1 MTRVCVTGA
10 AGFIAGHVIVDL
22 LDDGYTVHATVRD
35 LGDDAKRSH
44 LDVLKERYPGKL
56 ELFGADTLE
65 PGSVDA
71 ALEGCDALI
80 HTAAA
85 VILAAPDPQKQIIDV
100 AVKGTQNVLD
110 SVARTPSVKRIVM
123 TSSIAAVMSY
133 DQRDKTFTEDDWCTS
148 DNIWMNPYGMGKTQ
162 SERLLWEFADK
173 HADRV
178 QAVAINPSVVIGP
191 PLAKHNIRSSL
202 SFIRDLVGWTYPACA
217 PMRLHLVDVGDVS
230 KGHVRA
236 LTSDK
241 AAGHRIIFSDRQMS
255 MLEISKVLS
264 RKYKTPMRVLPKL
277 ILYIAA
283 YLDKRYSLRLARAS
297 AKLRCQFRS
306 DRPTELLGIKL
317 KNTEESILEAAEAM
331 VTKGWV
337 KPRSTRKG
345 ETYDK

>member
-1 MTRVCVTGA
+1 MSRVCVTGA
-10 AGFIAGHVIVDL
+10 AGFIASHVIVDL
-22 LDDGYTVHATVRD
+22 LDDGYAVNATVRD
-35 LGDDAKRSH
+35 LANDKKRAH
-44 LDVLKERYPGKL
+44 LDALNEQYPGKL
-56 ELFGADTLE
+56 TLFEADMLE
-65 PGSVDA
+65 PGSLDA
-71 ALEGCDALI
+71 ALDGCDALI

-85 VILAAPDPQKQIIDV
+85 VMLAAPEPQKQIIDV

-133 DQRDKTFTEDDWCTS
+133 DQQDRTYTEDDWCTS
-148 DNIWMNPYGMGKTQ
+148 DDIWVDPYGMGKTQ

-191 PLAKHNIRSSL
+191 PLAKHHIRSSL
-202 SFIRDLVGWTYPACA
+202 AFIRDLVGWTYPACA

-241 AAGHRIIFSDRQMS
+241 AAGHRIIFSDRELS

-264 RKYKTPMRVLPKL
+264 RKYKTPVRVLPKL
-277 ILYIAA
+277 VLYIAA
-283 YLDKRYSLRLARAS
+283 YFDKRYSLSLARAS
-297 AKLRCQFRS
+297 AKLRFQFRS

-317 KNTEESILEAAEAM
+317 RNTEESILEAAETM
-331 VTKGWV
+331 VEKGWV
-337 KPRSTRKG
+337 EPRSRH
-345 ETYDK
+345 

>member
-1 MTRVCVTGA
+1 MSRVCVTGA

-22 LDDGYTVHATVRD
+22 LDDGHDVHATVRD
-35 LGDDAKRSH
+35 LGNDAKRSH
-44 LDVLKERYPGKL
+44 LDALKEQYSGRLKMFEANL
-56 ELFGADTLE
+56 LE
-65 PGSVDA
+65 PGSLDA

-85 VILAAPDPQKQIIDV
+85 VKLAAPDPQKQIIDV
-100 AVKGTQNVLD
+100 AVQGTRNVLD
-110 SVARTPSVKRIVM
+110 SVARVPSVKRIVM

-133 DQRDKTFTEDDWCTS
+133 DQQDKTYTEDDWCTS
-148 DNIWMNPYGMGKTQ
+148 DDLRLDPYGMGKTQ

-173 HADRV
+173 HTDRV

-191 PLAKHNIRSSL
+191 PLAKHHIRSSL
-202 SFIRDLVGWTYPACA
+202 SFIRDLVGWSYPACV

-241 AAGHRIIFSDRQMS
+241 AVGQRIIFSDRQMS
-255 MLEISKVLS
+255 TLEISKVLS

-283 YLDKRYSLRLARAS
+283 YLDERYSLRLAWAS
-297 AKLRCQFRS
+297 ANLRYEFRS
-306 DRPTELLGIKL
+306 DRPAKLLGIKL
-317 KNTEESILEAAEAM
+317 RNTEESILEAAESM
-331 VTKGWV
+331 VEKGWV
-337 KPRSTRKG
+337 KPR
-345 ETYDK
+345 

>member
-1 MTRVCVTGA
+1 MSRVCVTGA
-10 AGFIAGHVIVDL
+10 AGFIASHVIIDLLEDGHV
-22 LDDGYTVHATVRD
+22 VHATVRD
-35 LGDDAKRSH
+35 LGDDTKRAH
-44 LDVLKERYPGKL
+44 LDVLEERYPGKL
-56 ELFGADTLE
+56 QCFEADLLE
-65 PGSVDA
+65 PGSLDA

-80 HTAAA
+80 HTATA

-133 DQRDKTFTEDDWCTS
+133 DQQDKTYTEDDWCTS
-148 DNIWMNPYGMGKTQ
+148 DDLRLDPYGMGKTQ
-162 SERLLWEFADK
+162 SERLLWQFVDE

-191 PLAKHNIRSSL
+191 PLAKHHIRSSL

-241 AAGHRIIFSDRQMS
+241 AVGQRIIFSDRQKS
-255 MLEISKVLS
+255 ILEISKVLS
-264 RKYKTPMRVLPKL
+264 RQYKTPMRELPRL

-283 YLDKRYSLRLARAS
+283 YLDKRFSLRLARAS
-297 AKLRCQFRS
+297 ANLHYEFGS
-306 DRPTELLGIKL
+306 NRPMELLGINL
-317 KNTEESILEAAEAM
+317 RNTEESILEAAETM
-331 VTKGWV
+331 VEKGWV
-337 KPRSTRKG
+337 KPRS
-345 ETYDK
+345 

>member
-1 MTRVCVTGA
+1 MSRVCVTGA
-10 AGFIAGHVIVDL
+10 AGFIAGHVIIDL
-22 LDDGYTVHATVRD
+22 LDDGHFVHATVRD

-44 LDVLKERYPGKL
+44 LDVLEERYPGKL
-56 ELFGADTLE
+56 KLFEANLLE
-65 PGSVDA
+65 PGSLDA

-85 VILAAPDPQKQIIDV
+85 VMLAAPDPQKQIIDV

-110 SVARTPSVKRIVM
+110 SVARMPSVKRIVM

-133 DQRDKTFTEDDWCTS
+133 DRQDKTYTEDDWCTS
-148 DNIWMNPYGMGKTQ
+148 DDIWLDPYGMGKTQ

-191 PLAKHNIRSSL
+191 PLAKHHIRSSL

-217 PMRLHLVDVGDVS
+217 PMRFHLVDVGDVA

-241 AAGHRIIFSDRQMS
+241 AVGQRIIFSDRQMS
-255 MLEISKVLS
+255 MLEISKALS
-264 RKYKTPMRVLPKL
+264 RKYKTPKWELPNL
-277 ILYIAA
+277 IMYIAA
-283 YLDKRYSLRLARAS
+283 YLDKRYTLRLARAT
-297 AKLRCQFRS
+297 ANLRYEFRS
-306 DRPTELLGIKL
+306 NRPMELLGIKL
-317 KNTEESILEAAEAM
+317 KDTEESILEAAGTM
-331 VTKGWV
+331 VEKGWV
-337 KPRSTRKG
+337 KPRSISQG
-345 ETYDK
+345 ETC

>member
-1 MTRVCVTGA
+1 MSRVCVTGA
-10 AGFIAGHVIVDL
+10 AGFIASHVIIDLLEDGHV
-22 LDDGYTVHATVRD
+22 VHATVRD
-35 LGDDAKRSH
+35 LGDDTKRAH
-44 LDVLKERYPGKL
+44 LDVLEERYPGKL
-56 ELFGADTLE
+56 QCFEADLLE
-65 PGSVDA
+65 PGSLDA

-80 HTAAA
+80 HTATA

-133 DQRDKTFTEDDWCTS
+133 DQQDKTYTEDDWCTS
-148 DNIWMNPYGMGKTQ
+148 DDIGLDPYGMGKTQ
-162 SERLLWEFADK
+162 SERLLWQFVDE

-191 PLAKHNIRSSL
+191 PLAKHHIRSSL
-202 SFIRDLVGWTYPACA
+202 SFIRDLVGWSYPACA

-241 AAGHRIIFSDRQMS
+241 AVGQRIIFSDRQKS
-255 MLEISKVLS
+255 ILEISKVLS
-264 RKYKTPMRVLPKL
+264 RQYKTPMRELPRL

-283 YLDKRYSLRLARAS
+283 YLDKRFSLRLARAS
-297 AKLRCQFRS
+297 ANLHYEFGS
-306 DRPTELLGIKL
+306 NRPMELLGIDL
-317 KNTEESILEAAEAM
+317 RNTEESILEAAETM
-331 VTKGWV
+331 VEKGWV
-337 KPRSTRKG
+337 KPRS
-345 ETYDK
+345 

>member
-1 MTRVCVTGA
+1 MSRVCVTGA

-22 LDDGYTVHATVRD
+22 LDDGHDVHATVRD
-35 LGDDAKRSH
+35 LGNDAKRSH
-44 LDVLKERYPGKL
+44 LDALKEQYSGRLKMFEANL
-56 ELFGADTLE
+56 LE
-65 PGSVDA
+65 PGGLDA

-85 VILAAPDPQKQIIDV
+85 VKLAAPDPQKQIIDV
-100 AVKGTQNVLD
+100 AVQGTRNVLD
-110 SVARTPSVKRIVM
+110 SVARVPSVKRIVM

-133 DQRDKTFTEDDWCTS
+133 DQQDKTYTEDDWCTS
-148 DNIWMNPYGMGKTQ
+148 DDLRLDPYGMGKTQ

-173 HADRV
+173 HTDRV

-191 PLAKHNIRSSL
+191 PLAKHHIRSSL
-202 SFIRDLVGWTYPACA
+202 SFIRDLVGWSYPACV

-241 AAGHRIIFSDRQMS
+241 AVGQRIIFSDRQMS
-255 MLEISKVLS
+255 TLEISKVLS

-283 YLDKRYSLRLARAS
+283 YLDERYSLRLAWAS
-297 AKLRCQFRS
+297 ANLRYEFRS
-306 DRPTELLGIKL
+306 DRPAKLLGIKL
-317 KNTEESILEAAEAM
+317 RNTEESILEAAESM
-331 VTKGWV
+331 VEKGWV
-337 KPRSTRKG
+337 KPR
-345 ETYDK
+345 

>member
-1 MTRVCVTGA
+1 MSRVCVTGA
-10 AGFIAGHVIVDL
+10 AGFIAGHVIIDL
-22 LDDGYTVHATVRD
+22 LDDGHVVHATVRH
-35 LGDDAKRSH
+35 LGDDAKRAH
-44 LDVLKERYPGKL
+44 LDVLKERYSGKL
-56 ELFGADTLE
+56 QCFEADLLE
-65 PGSVDA
+65 PGSLDA

-80 HTAAA
+80 HTATA

-133 DQRDKTFTEDDWCTS
+133 DQQDRTYTEDDWCTS
-148 DNIWMNPYGMGKTQ
+148 DDIGLDPYGMGKTQ
-162 SERLLWEFADK
+162 SERLLWQFVDE

-191 PLAKHNIRSSL
+191 PLAKHHIRSSL

-241 AAGHRIIFSDRQMS
+241 AVGQRIIFSDRQKS
-255 MLEISKVLS
+255 ILEISKVLS
-264 RKYKTPMRVLPKL
+264 RQYKTPMRELPRL

-283 YLDKRYSLRLARAS
+283 YLDKRFSLPLARAS
-297 AKLRCQFRS
+297 ANLHYEFGS
-306 DRPTELLGIKL
+306 NRPMELLGINL
-317 KNTEESILEAAEAM
+317 RNTEESILEAAETM
-331 VTKGWV
+331 VEKGWV
-337 KPRSTRKG
+337 KPRS
-345 ETYDK
+345 

>member
-1 MTRVCVTGA
+1 MSRVCVTGA

-22 LDDGYTVHATVRD
+22 LDHGHAVNATVRN
-35 LGDDAKRSH
+35 LGDDAKRTH
-44 LDVLKERYPGKL
+44 LDGLKEQYPGKL
-56 ELFGADTLE
+56 ELFEADMLE

-71 ALEGCDALI
+71 ALEDCDALI

-85 VILAAPDPQKQIIDV
+85 VILSAPDPQKQIIDV

-133 DQRDKTFTEDDWCTS
+133 DQQDKTYTEDDWCTS
-148 DNIWMNPYGMGKTQ
+148 DDIWLDPYGMGKAQ
-162 SERLLWEFADK
+162 SERMLWEFADK

-191 PLAKHNIRSSL
+191 PLARHHIRSSL
-202 SFIRDLVGWTYPACA
+202 AFIRDLVGWTFPACA
-217 PMRLHLVDVGDVS
+217 PLRLHLVDVGDVS
-230 KGHVRA
+230 RGHVRA

-241 AAGHRIIFSDRQMS
+241 AVGHRIIFSDRQMS

-264 RKYKTPMRVLPKL
+264 RKYKTPVRVLPNL

-283 YLDKRYSLRLARAS
+283 FLDKRFSLRLARAS
-297 AKLRCQFRS
+297 ANLRYQFRS

-317 KNTEESILEAAEAM
+317 RNTEESILEAAGTM
-331 VTKGWV
+331 VEKGWV
-337 KPRSTRKG
+337 KPRSTS
-345 ETYDK
+345 

>member
-1 MTRVCVTGA
+1 MSRVCVTGA
-10 AGFIAGHVIVDL
+10 AGFIASHVIVDL
-22 LDDGYTVHATVRD
+22 LDEGYGVHATVRD
-35 LGDDAKRSH
+35 LGDNAKCSH
-44 LDVLKERYPGKL
+44 LDDLKERYPGQL
-56 ELFGADTLE
+56 VLFEADMLQ
-65 PGSVDA
+65 PGSLDA
-71 ALEGCDALI
+71 ALEDCDALI

-133 DQRDKTFTEDDWCTS
+133 DRQDATYTEDDWCTS
-148 DNIWMNPYGMGKTQ
+148 DDIWLDPYGMGKAQ

-178 QAVAINPSVVIGP
+178 QAVAINPSVVIGR
-191 PLAKHNIRSSL
+191 PLAKHHIRSSL

-217 PMRLHLVDVGDVS
+217 PMRFHLVDVGDVA

-241 AAGHRIIFSDRQMS
+241 AVGQRIIFSDRPMS

-264 RKYKTPMRVLPKL
+264 RKYKTPMWVLPNL

-283 YLDKRYSLRLARAS
+283 YLDKRYSLRLARAT
-297 AKLRCQFRS
+297 ANLRYEFRS
-306 DRPTELLGIKL
+306 NRPHELLGIKL
-317 KNTEESILEAAEAM
+317 KDTEESILEAGETM
-331 VTKGWV
+331 VAKGWV
-337 KPRSTRKG
+337 KARA
-345 ETYDK
+345 